1 MCRTSLL
8 SMWLKNH
15 DPTVSVFS
23 HEVDATCVAQNKQLT
38 FRSENVDD
46 RSPSHPN
53 TNSRADNIIRTAV
66 ATRYWYHKTLS
77 GVARTTDIEQRSSVY
92 LPQP

>member
-1 MCRTSLL
+1 VLTTEKMCRTSLL

-38 FRSENVDD
+38 FRSEMSMIDF
-46 RSPSHPN
+46 HL
-53 TNSRADNIIRTAV
+53 ILK
-66 ATRYWYHKTLS
+66 HKQQ
-77 GVARTTDIEQRSSVY
+77 G
-92 LPQP
+92 